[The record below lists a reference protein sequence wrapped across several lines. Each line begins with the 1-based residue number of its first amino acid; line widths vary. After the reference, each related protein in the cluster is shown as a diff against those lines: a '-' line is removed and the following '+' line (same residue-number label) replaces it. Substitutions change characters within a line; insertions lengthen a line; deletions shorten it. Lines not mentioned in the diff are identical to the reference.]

1 MKIKLKANDYKE
13 INKQI
18 KLNIG
23 RKFTNMNVKIEDV
36 EKNVV
41 QLEIEVDA
49 AKFEEGM
56 QKSYLKNA
64 SKFNVP
70 GFRKG
75 KAPRNIIERYYG
87 EQALYDDAINIVC
100 AEAYDLAVDEKN
112 IHPVDRP
119 ELDIIQ
125 IGNKQ
130 NLIFT
135 AKVTVKPEVEL
146 GAYME
151 VEVKK
156 AEAVVTDDDL
166 EVEFQKVVEKN
177 SRLVTISDRPVQN
190 GDTAVIDFEGFID
203 SVPFEGGKGNDYGL
217 VIGSGSFIPGF
228 EEQLIGK
235 NIGEDV
241 DVNVS
246 FPEDYGKDDLSGKPA
261 LFKVAI
267 KEIKVKELPTVDDE
281 FAKDISEFDT
291 LDEYKLD
298 MRNKL
303 IEAANHK
310 AEHENEE
317 NVIQKIAENATIEI
331 PEVMIEKQIDAMVKD
346 FDMRLRYQGLEL
358 QKYLEIMGMDFEG
371 FRGQFSERAK
381 NEVKVQLVV
390 EKISEVENTEVSDEE
405 AEDEIKKMAEA
416 YKQSVEDLKKSLRPE
431 DMEYVKRDIAFRK
444 TIKLL
449 VDSAKLV

>member
-1 MKIKLKANDYKE
+1 
-13 INKQI
+13 
-18 KLNIG
+18 
-23 RKFTNMNVKIEDV
+23 MNVKIEDV

-56 QKSYLKNA
+56 QKSYLKNV

-100 AEAYDLAVDEKN
+100 AEAYDLAVDEKG
-112 IHPVDRP
+112 IYPVDRP
-119 ELDIIQ
+119 ELDIVQ

-146 GAYME
+146 GAYMG
-151 VEVKK
+151 VEVTKV
-156 AEAVVTDDDL
+156 EATVTDEDL
-166 EVEFQKVVEKN
+166 EKEFQKAVEKN
-177 SRLVTISDRPVQN
+177 SRLVSISDRPVET
-190 GDTAVIDFEGFID
+190 GDTAIIDFEGFID
-203 SVPFEGGKGNDYGL
+203 SVPFEGGKGTDYSL

-228 EEQLIGK
+228 EEQLVGK
-235 NIGEDV
+235 NVGEDV
-241 DVNVS
+241 DVNVN
-246 FPEDYGKDDLSGKPA
+246 FPEEYGKEDLNGKPA
-261 LFKVAI
+261 VFKVSI

-291 LDEYKLD
+291 LDEYKQDL
-298 MRNKL
+298 RNKL
-303 IEAANHK
+303 EETANHK
-310 AEHENEE
+310 AEHENED
-317 NVIQKIAENATIEI
+317 NIIKKIAENATIEI
-331 PEVMIEKQIDAMVKD
+331 PEVMIEKQIDAMAKD
-346 FDMRLRYQGLEL
+346 FDRRLRYQGLEL
-358 QKYLEIMGMDFEG
+358 QKYLEIMGIDFQG
-371 FRGQFSERAK
+371 FRGQFAERAK

-405 AEDEIKKMAEA
+405 AQDEIKKMAEA
-416 YKQSVEDLKKSLRPE
+416 YKQSVEDLTKSLSPE
-431 DMEYVKRDIAFRK
+431 DMVYVKKDIAFRK

-449 VDSAKLV
+449 VDNAKLV

>member
-1 MKIKLKANDYKE
+1 
-13 INKQI
+13 
-18 KLNIG
+18 
-23 RKFTNMNVKIEDV
+23 MNVKMEDI

-56 QKSYLKNA
+56 QKSFAKNA

-75 KAPRNIIERYYG
+75 KAPRNIVERYYG

-100 AEAYDLAVDEKN
+100 SEAYDLAIDENN

-119 ELDIIQ
+119 EIDILQ
-125 IGNKQ
+125 IGSNQ

-146 GAYME
+146 GAYMGI
-151 VEVKK
+151 EVKK
-156 AEAVVTDDDL
+156 AEAVVTDEDVDKEL
-166 EVEFQKVVEKN
+166 QKIVEKN
-177 SRLVTISDRPVQN
+177 SRLVSVSDRPVQD
-190 GDTAVIDFEGFID
+190 GDTAIIDFEGFID
-203 SVPFEGGKGNDYGL
+203 GVPFEGGKGTDYSL
-217 VIGSGSFIPGF
+217 VIGSGTFIPGF

-246 FPEDYGKDDLSGKPA
+246 FPEDYGKDELSGKPA

-267 KEIKVKELPTVDDE
+267 KEIKFKELPTIDDE
-281 FAKDISEFDT
+281 FVKDISEFDT
-291 LDEYKLD
+291 VDEYKTDL
-298 MRNKL
+298 RNKL
-303 IEAANHK
+303 EETAKHK
-310 AEHENEE
+310 AQHEDEN
-317 NVIQKIAENATIEI
+317 NVIKQIADNATVDI
-331 PEVMIEKQIDAMVKD
+331 PEVMVQKQIDAMVKD

-358 QKYLEIMGMDFEG
+358 GKYMEIMGMDYEG
-371 FRGQFSERAK
+371 FRGQFAQRAED
-381 NEVKVQLVV
+381 EVKVQLVV
-390 EKISEVENTEVSDEE
+390 EKICQIEDVQASDEDAD
-405 AEDEIKKMAEA
+405 AEIQKMAEA
-416 YKQSVEDLKKSLRPE
+416 YKQSAEDLKKTLRPD
-431 DMEYVKRDIAFRK
+431 DMDYIKKDIAFRK

-449 VDSAKLV
+449 VDNAKLV

>member
-1 MKIKLKANDYKE
+1 M
-13 INKQI
+13 
-18 KLNIG
+18 NI
-23 RKFTNMNVKIEDV
+23 KIEDV

-56 QKSYLKNA
+56 QKSYLKNV
-64 SKFNVP
+64 SKFNIP

-75 KAPRNIIERYYG
+75 KAPRNIVERYYG
-87 EQALYDDAINIVC
+87 EQALYDDAINFVC
-100 AEAYDLAVDEKN
+100 AEAYDLAIDEKN

-125 IGNKQ
+125 IGNNQ
-130 NLIFT
+130 NFIFT

-146 GAYME
+146 GAYMG
-151 VEVKK
+151 VEVTKT
-156 AEAVVTDDDL
+156 EATITDEEL
-166 EVEFQKVVEKN
+166 EKEFQKVVEKN
-177 SRLVTISDRPVQN
+177 SRLISISDRPVQT
-190 GDTAVIDFEGFID
+190 GDTAIIDFEGFID
-203 SVPFEGGKGNDYGL
+203 SVPFEGGKGTDYSL

-228 EEQLIGK
+228 EEQLVGM
-235 NIGEDV
+235 NVGEDV

-246 FPEDYGKDDLSGKPA
+246 FPEEYGKEELNGKPA

-291 LDEYKLD
+291 LEEYKSD

-303 IEAANHK
+303 EETAAHK

-317 NVIQKIAENATIEI
+317 NVIRKVTENATIEI
-331 PEVMIEKQIDAMVKD
+331 PKVMIEKQIDAMAKD
-346 FDMRLRYQGLEL
+346 FDMRLRQQGLEL

-371 FRGQFSERAK
+371 FRGQFAERAE
-381 NEVKVQLVV
+381 NEVKVQLVI

-405 AEDEIKKMAEA
+405 ADDEIKKMAEI
-416 YKQSVEDLKKSLRPE
+416 YKQSAEDLKKSLRPE
-431 DMEYVKRDIAFRK
+431 DMEYVKKDIAFRK

-449 VDSAKLV
+449 IENAKLV

>member
-1 MKIKLKANDYKE
+1 
-13 INKQI
+13 
-18 KLNIG
+18 
-23 RKFTNMNVKIEDV
+23 MNVKMQDI

-56 QKSYLKNA
+56 QKSFAKNA

-75 KAPRNIIERYYG
+75 KAPRNIVERYYG

-100 AEAYDLAVDEKN
+100 SEAYDLAIDEKN

-119 ELDIIQ
+119 EIDILQ
-125 IGNKQ
+125 IGNNE

-146 GAYME
+146 GAYMG

-156 AEAVVTDDDL
+156 AEAVLTDED
-166 EVEFQKVVEKN
+166 VENEFKKVIEKN
-177 SRLVTISDRPVQN
+177 SRLVSVSDRPVQD
-190 GDTAVIDFEGFID
+190 GDTAIIDFEGFID
-203 SVPFEGGKGNDYGL
+203 DVPFEGGKGTDYSL
-217 VIGSGSFIPGF
+217 VIGSGTFIPGF

-235 NIGEDV
+235 NVGEDV

-246 FPEDYGKDDLSGKPA
+246 FPEDYGKEELSGKPA
-261 LFKVAI
+261 LFKVVI
-267 KEIKVKELPTVDDE
+267 KEIKFKELPTIDDE

-291 LDEYKLD
+291 LDEYKKDL
-298 MRNKL
+298 RNKL
-303 IEAANHK
+303 EETAKHK
-310 AEHENEE
+310 AEHDDEN
-317 NVIQKIAENATIEI
+317 NIVKQIADNATIDI
-331 PEVMIEKQIDAMVKD
+331 PQVMFEKQIDAMVKD

-358 QKYLEIMGMDFEG
+358 GRYLEIMGMDYEG
-371 FRGQFSERAK
+371 FRGQFAERAK
-381 NEVKVQLVV
+381 DEVKIQLVV
-390 EKISEVENTEVSDEE
+390 EKISQVEDVQVTDEE
-405 AEDEIKKMAEA
+405 ADTEINKMAEA
-416 YKQSVEDLKKSLRPE
+416 YKQSAEDLKKTLSPE
-431 DMEYVKRDIAFRK
+431 DMDYIKKDVAFRK

-449 VDSAKLV
+449 VDNAKLV

>member
-1 MKIKLKANDYKE
+1 
-13 INKQI
+13 
-18 KLNIG
+18 
-23 RKFTNMNVKIEDV
+23 MNVKIEDV

-56 QKSYLKNA
+56 QKSYLKNV

-87 EQALYDDAINIVC
+87 EQVLYDDAINIVC

-119 ELDIIQ
+119 EIDIIQ

-146 GAYME
+146 GAYMG

-156 AEAVVTDDDL
+156 AEATVTDEDL
-166 EVEFQKVVEKN
+166 EKEFQKVVEKN
-177 SRLVTISDRPVQN
+177 SRLVTITERPVQT

-203 SVPFEGGKGNDYGL
+203 SVPFEGGKGTDYSL
-217 VIGSGSFIPGF
+217 VIGSGTFIPGF

-235 NIGEDV
+235 NIGEEV

-261 LFKVAI
+261 LFKVTI
-267 KEIKVKELPTVDDE
+267 KEIKVKEMPTVDDE

-291 LDEYKLD
+291 LDEYKKDL
-298 MRNKL
+298 RNKL
-303 IEAANHK
+303 EEAANHK

-317 NVIQKIAENATIEI
+317 NVIQKIAENATVEI
-331 PEVMIEKQIDAMVKD
+331 PQVMIEKQIDSMAKD
-346 FDMRLRYQGLEL
+346 FDMRLRYQGLDL
-358 QKYLEIMGMDFEG
+358 QKYLEIMGTDFQG
-371 FRGQFSERAK
+371 FRGQFAQRAE
-381 NEVKVQLVV
+381 NEVRVQLVV
-390 EKISEVENTEVSDEE
+390 EKICEVENTQVSDEE
-405 AEDEIKKMAEA
+405 ADNEIQKMAEA
-416 YKQSVEDLKKSLRPE
+416 YKQSAEDLKKSLRPE
-431 DMEYVKRDIAFRK
+431 DMEYIKKDIAFRK

-449 VDSAKLV
+449 VENAKLV

>member
-1 MKIKLKANDYKE
+1 M
-13 INKQI
+13 
-18 KLNIG
+18 NI
-23 RKFTNMNVKIEDV
+23 KIEDV
-36 EKNVV
+36 EKNVM

-56 QKSYLKNA
+56 QKSYLKNV
-64 SKFNVP
+64 SKFNIP

-75 KAPRNIIERYYG
+75 KAPRNIVERYYG
-87 EQALYDDAINIVC
+87 EQALYDDAINFVC
-100 AEAYDLAVDEKN
+100 AEAYDIAIDEKN

-130 NLIFT
+130 NFIFT

-146 GAYME
+146 GAYMG
-151 VEVKK
+151 VEVNKT
-156 AEAVVTDDDL
+156 EATITDEDL
-166 EVEFQKVVEKN
+166 EKEFKKVIEKN
-177 SRLVTISDRPVQN
+177 SRLISISDRPVQT
-190 GDTAVIDFEGFID
+190 GDTTIIDFEGFVD
-203 SVPFEGGKGNDYGL
+203 SVPFEGGKGTDYSL

-228 EEQLIGK
+228 EEQLVGM
-235 NIGEDV
+235 NVGEDV
-241 DVNVS
+241 DVKVS
-246 FPEDYGKDDLSGKPA
+246 FPEEYGKEELNGKPA

-291 LDEYKLD
+291 IEEYKSD

-303 IEAANHK
+303 EETAAHK

-317 NVIQKIAENATIEI
+317 NVIRKVTENATIEI
-331 PEVMIEKQIDAMVKD
+331 PKVMIEKQIDAMAKD
-346 FDMRLRYQGLEL
+346 FDMRLRQQGMDL
-358 QKYLEIMGMDFEG
+358 QKYIEIMGMDFEG
-371 FRGQFSERAK
+371 FRGQFAQRAE

-390 EKISEVENTEVSDEE
+390 EKISEVENVEVSDEE
-405 AEDEIKKMAEA
+405 ADDEIKKMAEI
-416 YKQSVEDLKKSLRPE
+416 YKQSAEDLKKSLKPE
-431 DMEYVKRDIAFRK
+431 DMEYVKKDIAFRK

-449 VDSAKLV
+449 IENAKLV

>member
-1 MKIKLKANDYKE
+1 
-13 INKQI
+13 
-18 KLNIG
+18 
-23 RKFTNMNVKIEDV
+23 MNVKIEDV

-56 QKSYLKNA
+56 QKSYLKNV

-75 KAPRNIIERYYG
+75 KAPRNIVERYYG

-119 ELDIIQ
+119 ELDIVQ

-130 NLIFT
+130 NFIFT

-146 GAYME
+146 GAYMG
-151 VEVKK
+151 VEVNK
-156 AEAVVTDDDL
+156 AEAIVTDEDL
-166 EVEFQKVVEKN
+166 EKEFQKVVEKN
-177 SRLVTISDRPVQN
+177 SRLISISDRPVQS
-190 GDTAVIDFEGFID
+190 GDTAIIDFEGFID
-203 SVPFEGGKGNDYGL
+203 SVPFEGGKGTDFSL

-228 EEQLIGK
+228 EDQLIGK
-235 NIGEDV
+235 NIGDDV
-241 DVNVS
+241 DVNVT
-246 FPEDYGKDDLSGKPA
+246 FPENYGKDDLSGKPA
-261 LFKVAI
+261 LFKVTI

-291 LDEYKLD
+291 LDEYKKD
-298 MRNKL
+298 MKNKL
-303 IEAANHK
+303 EEAANHK
-310 AEHENEE
+310 AEHQNEE

-331 PEVMIEKQIDAMVKD
+331 PEVMIQKQIDAMAKD
-346 FDMRLRYQGLEL
+346 FDMRLQYQGLNL

-371 FRGQFSERAK
+371 FRGQFAQRAE

-390 EKISEVENTEVSDEE
+390 EKIAEVENTEVSDEE
-405 AEDEIKKMAEA
+405 ADEEIKKMAEA
-416 YKQSVEDLKKSLRPE
+416 YKQSAEDLKKSLRPE
-431 DMEYVKRDIAFRK
+431 DMEYVKKDIAFRK

>member
-1 MKIKLKANDYKE
+1 
-13 INKQI
+13 
-18 KLNIG
+18 
-23 RKFTNMNVKIEDV
+23 MNVKIEDV

-56 QKSYLKNA
+56 QKSYLKNV

-100 AEAYDLAVDEKN
+100 AEAYDLAIDEKN

-130 NLIFT
+130 NLIFS

-146 GAYME
+146 GAYMG

-156 AEAVVTDDDL
+156 VEAIVTDEDL
-166 EVEFQKVVEKN
+166 EKEFQKVVEKN
-177 SRLVTISDRPVQN
+177 SRLVSISDRPVQT
-190 GDTAVIDFEGFID
+190 GDTTIIDFEGFID
-203 SVPFEGGKGNDYGL
+203 SVPFEGGKGTDYSL

-228 EEQLIGK
+228 EEQLVGK
-235 NIGEDV
+235 NVGEDV

-246 FPEDYGKDDLSGKPA
+246 FPEEYGKEELNGKPA
-261 LFKVAI
+261 LFKVSI

-291 LDEYKLD
+291 LDEYKQD

-303 IEAANHK
+303 EETANHK
-310 AEHENEE
+310 AEHENEDGI
-317 NVIQKIAENATIEI
+317 IQKIAENATIEI
-331 PEVMIEKQIDAMVKD
+331 PEIMIQKQIDALAKD
-346 FDMRLRYQGLEL
+346 FDMRLRYQGLDL

-371 FRGQFSERAK
+371 FRGQFAERAK

-405 AEDEIKKMAEA
+405 ADEEIKRMAEA

-431 DMEYVKRDIAFRK
+431 DMEYVKKDIAFRK

>member
-1 MKIKLKANDYKE
+1 
-13 INKQI
+13 
-18 KLNIG
+18 
-23 RKFTNMNVKIEDV
+23 MNVKIENV

-56 QKSYLKNA
+56 QKSYLKNV

-75 KAPRNIIERYYG
+75 KAPRSIVERYYG

-100 AEAYDLAVDEKN
+100 SEAYDLAIDEKN

-119 ELDIIQ
+119 EIDIIQ
-125 IGNKQ
+125 IGNNQ
-130 NLIFT
+130 NLIFS

-146 GAYME
+146 GAYMG
-151 VEVKK
+151 VEVNKV
-156 AEAVVTDDDL
+156 EATVTDEEFDK
-166 EVEFQKVVEKN
+166 EFQKVVEKN
-177 SRLVTISDRPVQN
+177 SRLISISDRPVQS
-190 GDTAVIDFEGFID
+190 GDTTVIDFEGFID
-203 SVPFEGGKGNDYGL
+203 SVPFEGGKGTDFSL

-228 EEQLIGK
+228 EDQLIGK
-235 NIGEDV
+235 NVGEDV

-246 FPEDYGKDDLSGKPA
+246 FPEDYGKEDLSGKPA

-291 LDEYKLD
+291 LDEYKKDL
-298 MRNKL
+298 RNKL
-303 IEAANHK
+303 VEAAEHK
-310 AEHENEE
+310 AEHQNEE
-317 NVIQKIAENATIEI
+317 NVIQKVVENATIEI
-331 PEVMIEKQIDAMVKD
+331 PSVMIDKQIDTLARD
-346 FDMRLRYQGLEL
+346 FDMRLRYQGLDL
-358 QKYLEIMGMDFEG
+358 QKYLEIMGMDFQG
-371 FRGQFSERAK
+371 FRGQFAQRAE

-405 AEDEIKKMAEA
+405 VDEEIKRMAEA
-416 YKQSVEDLKKSLRPE
+416 YKQSAEDLKKSLKPE
-431 DMEYVKRDIAFRK
+431 DMIYVKKDVAFRN

-449 VDSAKLV
+449 VKNAKLV